1 MTFLILGTLKFRK
14 KAPGLIFFKGP
25 FWGAYIRRGLSTE
38 GNLRFKIDWA
48 SLIRR
53 SKFTVLLCIS
63 GQFSKYNHRGAYIWS
78 GDLTEGFF
86 ALPVWVAYFW
96 RGLFSEFY
104 GMWKRRTCQ
113 IGPAYDL
120 LFIILSK
127 RCELRAHLLFWG
139 SYFRT
144 VLMSLS
150 DTHGNLFVQ
159 AYVVMDLM
167 LKYCWWNGDFTSCF
181 ITLFYS
187 NGVCTNVE
195 GSFQCECQS
204 GF

>member
-1 MTFLILGTLKFRK
+1 MTFLILGTLKFRE

-48 SLIRR
+48 SLIIR

-104 GMWKRRTCQ
+104 GMWKRRACQ

-127 RCELRAHLLFWG
+127 RWNWEPIYCSEGHTFVSSWWVWAILMAIYL
-139 SYFRT
+139 SK
-144 VLMSLS
+144 LMSLWTLCS
-150 DTHGNLFVQ
+150 SIVDEIAISHPVSLL
-159 AYVVMDLM
+159 Y
-167 LKYCWWNGDFTSCF
+167 F
-181 ITLFYS
+181 IIIS
-187 NGVCTNVE
+187 
-195 GSFQCECQS
+195 
-204 GF
+204 